1 MVVLEQPGSDS
12 TAGAGHSQTDTM
24 HGDTLMIGTGLNV
37 GPRDYYPSPP
47 STETESSGS
56 VIPPLMVGGPPL
68 PPVRRST
75 AHTEHRGPD
84 GVPLTETSGRYP
96 EYKH

>member
-1 MVVLEQPGSDS
+1 MVVLEPGSDS
-12 TAGAGHSQTDTM
+12 TIGVGHSQTDTI
-24 HGDTLMIGTGLNV
+24 HGEPLMIGSGLNV

-56 VIPPLMVGGPPL
+56 VIQPQPPRRIMQQPHHIDQGQGDGP
-68 PPVRRST
+68 S
-75 AHTEHRGPD
+75 
-84 GVPLTETSGRYP
+84 TETSGRYP

>member
-1 MVVLEQPGSDS
+1 MVVLEPGSDS
-12 TAGAGHSQTDTM
+12 TGVGHSQTDTM
-24 HGDTLMIGTGLNV
+24 HGDPSSMIGTGLSV

-56 VIPPLMVGGPPL
+56 VMVQPPPQPPRRGHIDQGPVDAQLME
-68 PPVRRST
+68 S
-75 AHTEHRGPD
+75 
-84 GVPLTETSGRYP
+84 SGRYP

>member
-12 TAGAGHSQTDTM
+12 TIDAGHSLTDTI
-24 HGDTLMIGTGLNV
+24 HGDSQMIGTGGLLNV

-56 VIPPLMVGGPPL
+56 VIQPGPPP

-75 AHTEHRGPD
+75 AHIEHLGPD